1 MEWLFG
7 RKKTPEEL
15 LRENQRML
23 KKAMREL
30 DRERTAL
37 ERQEAKTLID
47 IKKAAKAGQ
56 VEASKIMAKDVVRTR
71 RYVKK
76 MIMMKTQIQAVSL
89 KIQTLKSTNSMAQA
103 MKGVTKAMGR
113 MNAQM
118 NLPGLQQIMMEFEKQ
133 SEMMDMKQEI
143 MDDTVDE
150 VLGDEEDDEE
160 SEQLVNQVLDELGL
174 NLTGEMASAPQA
186 MQQPAQAEAVGPEA
200 DLQAR
205 LDQLR
210 RD

>member
-174 NLTGEMASAPQA
+174 NLTGEMASAP
-186 MQQPAQAEAVGPEA
+186 
-200 DLQAR
+200 
-205 LDQLR
+205 
-210 RD
+210 